1 MMDDDPYR
9 CRHIL
14 ACDFEV
20 SNNMVCVC
28 VCVCVH
34 VCMYMHVC
42 VCVWCVCVYVCVCVC
57 VLCMCVCAHLCMC
70 VCVFMYVYVYVPCVL
85 QLCLLGVVDQDD
97 GAAVDQSQLF
107 IFDLYHPLQVCY
119 HFVEQLF

>member
-1 MMDDDPYR
+1 MCAFTLLDDNPTAAATFL
-9 CRHIL
+9 HVIL
-14 ACDFEV
+14 KSAIIWCV
-20 SNNMVCVC
+20 RVCVCVCVCVRACVC

-34 VCMYMHVC
+34 VCVYMRVC
-42 VCVWCVCVYVCVCVC
+42 VCG
-57 VLCMCVCAHLCMC
+57 
-70 VCVFMYVYVYVPCVL
+70 VCVFMYVYVDVPCVL